1 MNNSPVALN
10 FFSKEELEQHNMA
23 KGVSS
28 CVGGSRRR
36 DKRNKTQGGKR
47 RKTEGGKRKKTE
59 GGKRKTRKMSKGASD
74 WTQKVVKLYKEMKSK
89 DDSVRFGDALKRAS
103 KLKKEGKL

>member
-1 MNNSPVALN
+1 
-10 FFSKEELEQHNMA
+10 MA
-23 KGVSS
+23 KGVST

-36 DKRNKTQGGKR
+36 DKRNKTEGGKR
-47 RKTEGGKRKKTE
+47 RKTEGGNRRRDKRNKTEGGKRKKTE

>member
-1 MNNSPVALN
+1 
-10 FFSKEELEQHNMA
+10 MA
-23 KGVSS
+23 KGVST
-28 CVGGSRRR
+28 CVGGSRRNKTSRNKTRGGNRRKTEGGNRR
-36 DKRNKTQGGKR
+36 DKRNKT
-47 RKTEGGKRKKTE
+47 EGGKRKTE

-103 KLKKEGKL
+103 KLKKAGKL